1 MFKNYAIA
9 AIRNLQRNKIY
20 SAINILGLS
29 FGLACAML
37 IILYVKDEVSYDRF
51 NAKKNQLFRVTE
63 RVTDETGQEV
73 WKTGKTGMVH
83 GPAYKQDI
91 PEIRKY
97 VRIAKDDY
105 VVRSGKNTFNQDII
119 FADDNFFNVFSFPLI
134 YGNPSTALSD
144 LNSMVITEGAAKRYF
159 GAADAIGR
167 SLELQVNG
175 KFVAFTV
182 NGVAKETPQNSTIR
196 FEVMLPMKFQE
207 KISPDDSWLNSFI
220 STFLLTGPHPDIKAL
235 TARINQ
241 VFNQRATAQLNESK
255 DKGNKNTTI
264 LGLQPLLDIHL
275 SKDYD
280 AEDELQGASNPIF
293 SYILSGIAIFVLVI
307 ACINFIN
314 LTIARSLKRS
324 REIGIRK
331 VVGGQ
336 RSQLIAQFLG
346 ESFMFCFISFVL
358 ALVMAS
364 VALPLFN
371 ELANKQ
377 LSLVYLLDTNQV
389 GVFTCLFLVTGFAA
403 GFYPALVMSG
413 FNPAETLYNR
423 IKLSR
428 KNYLAKT
435 LVVMQFT
442 FASLLIIS
450 TFFIYAQFH
459 YLTHK
464 ELGYNDQDL
473 VVVDLDWGAGKTLT
487 DLFKTELAKNP
498 LVKIVATH
506 NRGRQGTVAKV
517 DEKQIAFDYEH
528 IDPAYFPALQI
539 PLIAGRNFSPVY
551 PSDSTHSVIVNETFA
566 SEAGWKNPIGKTVDL
581 FWRNRKLTV
590 VGVVKDYHYRPL
602 KEKIG
607 SQLFTTEPE
616 GNSSQLTIKIS
627 PVNAPETIRFIES
640 TYKKLV
646 PYYPFQY
653 QFKNQINAT
662 AYQAEQKWKQ
672 IISFASLLTIF
683 ISCIGLFGLTMLSAE
698 QRTKEIGVRKVLGAS
713 VGNIVQLISGNFLK
727 LVVLANLIAIPI
739 AWFAVNAWLE
749 NFAYHIAIQW
759 WIFALA
765 ILITLMIALCT
776 IGSQAFK
783 AAWSDPVKSLRT
795 EG

>member
-9 AIRNLQRNKIY
+9 AIRHLQRNKIY

-51 NAKKNQLFRVTE
+51 HAKKDQLYRVTE
-63 RVTDETGQEV
+63 KVLDATGHEV

-91 PEIRKY
+91 PQIRDF
-97 VRIAKDDY
+97 VRISKDQY
-105 VVRSGKNTFNQDII
+105 VVRKDNSTFNQDVI
-119 FADDNFFNVFSFPLI
+119 FADNNFFKVFSFPLV
-134 YGNPSTALSD
+134 YGDPATALSD
-144 LNSMVITEGAAKRYF
+144 LNSMVITEGAAKKYF
-159 GAADAIGR
+159 GTSDAIGK

-175 KFVAFTV
+175 KFEAFTV
-182 NGVAKETPQNSTIR
+182 KGIAAETPENSTVR
-196 FEVMLPMKFQE
+196 FDVMLPMKFQE
-207 KISPDDSWLNSFI
+207 KINPDDSWLNSFMT
-220 STFLLTGPHPDIKAL
+220 TFLLTGPDPDTKSL
-235 TARINQ
+235 TSKINQ
-241 VFNQRATAQLNESK
+241 VFNQKVQDQLKDSK
-255 DKGNKNTTI
+255 DKGNKTTTI

-280 AEDELQGASNPIF
+280 AEDELQGASNPVF

-331 VVGGQ
+331 VIGGQ
-336 RSQLIAQFLG
+336 RSQLIVQFLG
-346 ESFMFCFISFVL
+346 ESFVVCFISFVL
-358 ALVMAS
+358 ALALAS
-364 VALPLFN
+364 VALPVFS
-371 ELANKQ
+371 ELANKK
-377 LSLVYLLDTNQV
+377 LSLVYLLDTNLV
-389 GVFTCLFLVTGFAA
+389 GVFAGLFLITGFAA
-403 GFYPALVMSG
+403 GFYPALVLSG
-413 FNPAETLYNR
+413 FNPTDTLYNR
-423 IKLSR
+423 MKLSG
-428 KNYLAKT
+428 KNYLAKS

-442 FASLLIIS
+442 LASLLIIS

-459 YLTHK
+459 YLTHTK
-464 ELGYNDQDL
+464 LGYNDKDV
-473 VVVDLDWGAGKTLT
+473 VVVDLNYDAGKTVT
-487 DLFKTELAKNP
+487 DIFKTELAKNAS
-498 LVKIVATH
+498 VKLVATH

-517 DEKQIAFDYEH
+517 DGKQIAFDYEH

-539 PLIAGRNFSPVY
+539 PLVAGRNFSPAY
-551 PSDSTHSVIVNETFA
+551 PSDSTHSVIVNEAFA
-566 SEAGWKNPIGKTVDL
+566 REAGSENPVGKTVDL

-590 VGVVKDYHYRPL
+590 IGVVRDYHFRPL
-602 KEKIG
+602 NEKI
-607 SQLFTTEPE
+607 SPQLFTTEPE
-616 GNSSQLTIKIS
+616 GNSSQLTIKLR
-627 PVNAPETIRFIES
+627 PENGPGTIRFIES

-653 QFKNQINAT
+653 QFKNEINEN
-662 AYQAEQKWKQ
+662 AYQAEEKWKQ

-698 QRTKEIGVRKVLGAS
+698 RRTKEIGVRKVLGAS

-739 AWFAVNAWLE
+739 AWYAVNAWLE